1 MQNCPYFK
9 NDNGKTMSCELL
21 IQLGGPTVLAGSD
34 RPSFICPKCQ
44 NQWPNGLPTKDTAPE
59 ILKNIAAA
67 GKSNVEKPTLI
78 QIGFNFLKAATKQ
91 VLSGLPETAPQDRK
105 IRLDIC
111 GVGKP
116 KEEQCEMLDS
126 ETLRCNDCGCFV
138 EEKSKWATADCG
150 LNKWPKNKYTNK
162 ETKGGCG
169 SCGTS

>member
-1 MQNCPYFK
+1 MQKINCPYQQ
-9 NDNGKTMSCELL
+9 NDNGKTMSCTLL
-21 IQLGGPTVLAGSD
+21 VELGGPTVLAGSD

-44 NQWPNGLPTKDTAPE
+44 NQWLNGLPTKDTAPE

-67 GKSNVEKPTLI
+67 GKSNVEKPGVI
-78 QIGFNFLKAATKQ
+78 QLGINFLKAATKQ
-91 VLSGLPETAPQDRK
+91 VVNGLPETAPQERK
-105 IRLDIC
+105 IRLEIC
-111 GVGKP
+111 GVGQEKH
-116 KEEQCEMLDS
+116 CEMLDGN
-126 ETLRCNDCGCFV
+126 RCLDCGCFV